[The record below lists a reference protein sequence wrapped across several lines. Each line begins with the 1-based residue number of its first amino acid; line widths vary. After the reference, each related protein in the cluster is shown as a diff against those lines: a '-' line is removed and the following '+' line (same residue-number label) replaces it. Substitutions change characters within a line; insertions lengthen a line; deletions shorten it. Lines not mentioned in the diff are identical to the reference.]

1 MSNSN
6 TRFQL
11 LGNLTGIGC
20 KMDPV
25 NWEKTKQK
33 KKKIPKFIA
42 ILYNANRIKHIDPK
56 NGFPSSLARINARK
70 GKKRK
75 ENDQFT
81 PKNRSSDRE
90 IDAIILSH
98 CVFPT
103 ILRFAYSAENALFP
117 TWLRHSKPNCRYLPR
132 TCCPVEKRDASA
144 WTAATPA
151 IFDKEWRGRC
161 RYGDTRRPRG
171 AARGS
176 LPESASPATS
186 PSFLGITSWNQPF
199 RGGQRPPLP
208 VLSWEKPVEERVFLE
223 GLRQHYSRC
232 EVLLLHSAAT
242 VDTSTPSRSV
252 HACLNFVLS
261 LRVIAPLS
269 LSLSRYVTRSSLD
282 PSSLANLR

>member
-56 NGFPSSLARINARK
+56 NGFPSSLARINEKR
-70 GKKRK
+70 KKRK

-81 PKNRSSDRE
+81 SKNRSSDRE

-208 VLSWEKPVEERVFLE
+208 VLSWEKRVEERVFLE

-232 EVLLLHSAAT
+232 GFCS
-242 VDTSTPSRSV
+242 STPRPRWTQARLLAPSTRV
-252 HACLNFVLS
+252 WTLCYRFVS
-261 LRVIAPLS
+261 SPLS

>member
-1 MSNSN
+1 MTSFHHPLSPLVLLVLLLPLIILRGRYRPDHVELEHQIPI
-6 TRFQL
+6 TRQSDGNRLQDGPCQL
-11 LGNLTGIGC
+11 RKN
-20 KMDPV
+20 
-25 NWEKTKQK
+25 KTK
-33 KKKIPKFIA
+33 KKKSQNSLPF
-42 ILYNANRIKHIDPK
+42 YNANRIKHPK

-81 PKNRSSDRE
+81 SKNRSSDRE

-186 PSFLGITSWNQPF
+186 PSFLGITS
-199 RGGQRPPLP
+199 
-208 VLSWEKPVEERVFLE
+208 
-223 GLRQHYSRC
+223 
-232 EVLLLHSAAT
+232 
-242 VDTSTPSRSV
+242 
-252 HACLNFVLS
+252 
-261 LRVIAPLS
+261 
-269 LSLSRYVTRSSLD
+269 
-282 PSSLANLR
+282 